1 MVILKCLVLITKL
14 LRVVK
19 VFLFVLY
26 QKNLGKYTILI
37 IPNIKPNELF
47 IINSFFKISPYR
59 LAFSSDPKLIETVT
73 EGVKHILQSCL
84 LAGTVQTVVI
94 TSRDFDNL
102 YGGNI
107 TLQYVVKFMSFFLL
121 YKNNNPLL

>member
-1 MVILKCLVLITKL
+1 MDKLK
-14 LRVVK
+14 
-19 VFLFVLY
+19 
-26 QKNLGKYTILI
+26 KNNTY
-37 IPNIKPNELF
+37 
-47 IINSFFKISPYR
+47 SFFKFSPYR

>member
-1 MVILKCLVLITKL
+1 M
-14 LRVVK
+14 
-19 VFLFVLY
+19 
-26 QKNLGKYTILI
+26 
-37 IPNIKPNELF
+37 
-47 IINSFFKISPYR
+47 
-59 LAFSSDPKLIETVT
+59 T

-107 TLQYVVKFMSFFLL
+107 TLQYVIKFVSFFFAL
-121 YKNNNPLL
+121 

>member
-1 MVILKCLVLITKL
+1 M
-14 LRVVK
+14 
-19 VFLFVLY
+19 
-26 QKNLGKYTILI
+26 
-37 IPNIKPNELF
+37 
-47 IINSFFKISPYR
+47 
-59 LAFSSDPKLIETVT
+59 T

-107 TLQYVVKFMSFFLL
+107 TLQYVVKFMSFFWVGLFN
-121 YKNNNPLL
+121 KPTNPAKPAKPHGLT

>member
-1 MVILKCLVLITKL
+1 MNSKIKLIWIL
-14 LRVVK
+14 
-19 VFLFVLY
+19 
-26 QKNLGKYTILI
+26 
-37 IPNIKPNELF
+37 
-47 IINSFFKISPYR
+47 FFKFSPYR

-107 TLQYVVKFMSFFLL
+107 TLQYVVKFMSFFCFI
-121 YKNNNPLL
+121 KTITHFSEIGR

>member
-1 MVILKCLVLITKL
+1 M
-14 LRVVK
+14 
-19 VFLFVLY
+19 
-26 QKNLGKYTILI
+26 
-37 IPNIKPNELF
+37 
-47 IINSFFKISPYR
+47 
-59 LAFSSDPKLIETVT
+59 T

-107 TLQYVVKFMSFFLL
+107 TLQYVVKFMSFFCFIKTITHFSEIGGFCQNLAKRFKICYIFGKD
-121 YKNNNPLL
+121 YKA